1 MEEISQDEFDC
12 LVAEINAQKSKPS
25 LIKSIKLLRL
35 KGLSVHLPTTAESL
49 KLDDAKSLA
58 VGALLRG
65 VVVSS
70 PQSDASTGSIQIA
83 ELIKSVKQLHS
94 KVDELTILQST
105 VKEMDKSISF
115 LADKY
120 DEQLKLNE
128 EFKRSIKDLQAQL
141 DQTKALPPAFTADQD
156 ALVVS
161 GVAETGTPAEVQQSI
176 QDIISETL
184 EMPDVTVLSVERL
197 GSQPAADG
205 AKPRKILVKLQSRQH
220 AMAILKAARKLK
232 DFNTERKA
240 DGALPI
246 GIDRNLSGGELKH
259 RSSVWPAFKAAKAE
273 GKMCR
278 WQMGFRL
285 FVDGAEVLPSGSM

>member
-12 LVAEINAQKSKPS
+12 LVAEINALKSKPS

-70 PQSDASTGSIQIA
+70 PQSDASTESIQIA
-83 ELIKSVKQLHS
+83 ELVKSVKQLHS

>member
-1 MEEISQDEFDC
+1 M
-12 LVAEINAQKSKPS
+12 
-25 LIKSIKLLRL
+25 
-35 KGLSVHLPTTAESL
+35 
-49 KLDDAKSLA
+49 
-58 VGALLRG
+58 
-65 VVVSS
+65 
-70 PQSDASTGSIQIA
+70 
-83 ELIKSVKQLHS
+83 
-94 KVDELTILQST
+94 ST